1 MVTQNTEKQG
11 TSSINDSKAKPVTRK
26 RLASQIP
33 VVLDSGS
40 VVKKPLLKQ
49 GTTWAGIFT
58 IAAAIASGGASA
70 LLDPTIFT
78 MIGSGVALLFAE
90 N

>member
-1 MVTQNTEKQG
+1 M
-11 TSSINDSKAKPVTRK
+11 DSAETVVNKKPVVKNRTPIK
-26 RLASQIP
+26 SVSKSP
-33 VVLDSGS
+33 VVVEASY
-40 VVKKPLLKQ
+40 VKKPLFKQ

-58 IAAAIASGGASA
+58 IAAAVASGGASA
-70 LLDPTIFT
+70 LLDPTVFT